1 MFQAGADVQTGG
13 DHSFDKHLVFGYMNK
28 EERLLRPMNY
38 PKGVPGRGYGLYDL
52 PELGIQIGVINLR
65 GLAFFNNPIHSPMDA
80 ADRAIEELSAFT
92 NLLVVDFHAE
102 ATAEKVAMGWYLDGR
117 VSAIAG
123 THTHVQTGDERI
135 LPKGTGYITD
145 VGFTGAQD
153 SVIGLDIETSLER
166 HRLQIPRKTK
176 LAERNARILGVLF
189 DLDDKT
195 GKALKVQRINHP
207 VPDRMVMEGLL
218 AEQAEQPNS

>member
-1 MFQAGADVQTGG
+1 
-13 DHSFDKHLVFGYMNK
+13 
-28 EERLLRPMNY
+28 
-38 PKGVPGRGYGLYDL
+38 
-52 PELGIQIGVINLR
+52 
-65 GLAFFNNPIHSPMDA
+65 
-80 ADRAIEELSAFT
+80 
-92 NLLVVDFHAE
+92 
-102 ATAEKVAMGWYLDGR
+102 
-117 VSAIAG
+117 
-123 THTHVQTGDERI
+123 
-135 LPKGTGYITD
+135 

-189 DLDDKT
+189 NLDDKT

-218 AEQAEQPNS
+218 AEQAEQPNA